1 MFVHIYVSIFFKYS
15 SKMAYVRDNWHTE
28 ELEVPTE
35 DYVWIIKIDVMESI
49 LLRYFMISNI
59 HPT

>member
-1 MFVHIYVSIFFKYS
+1 
-15 SKMAYVRDNWHTE
+15 MAYVRDNWHTE